1 MFLVGTLGSLLWSLL
16 VLFFMVMYFM
26 IILQVI
32 IDVFRNPIG
41 VVPRIIWLL
50 LILAVPLI
58 SLIVYLLMYGKDMSR
73 RAGRGGSVSDPEDAT
88 AQQLLATGA
97 INDAEYAQLRAQ
109 TNK

>member
-41 VVPRIIWLL
+41 VVPKVIWLL
-50 LILAVPLI
+50 LILAVPII

-73 RAGRGGSVSDPEDAT
+73 RAGRGGSVPGPEDAT

-97 INDAEYAQLRAQ
+97 ITDAEYAQLRAQ

>member
-16 VLFFMVMYFM
+16 VLFFMVVYFM

-41 VVPRIIWLL
+41 VVPKVIWLL

-58 SLIVYLLMYGKDMSR
+58 SLIVYVLIYGRDMGK
-73 RAGRGGSVSDPEDAT
+73 RAGGRGSISDADDQT

-97 INDAEYAQLRAQ
+97 INDAEYARLRAQ